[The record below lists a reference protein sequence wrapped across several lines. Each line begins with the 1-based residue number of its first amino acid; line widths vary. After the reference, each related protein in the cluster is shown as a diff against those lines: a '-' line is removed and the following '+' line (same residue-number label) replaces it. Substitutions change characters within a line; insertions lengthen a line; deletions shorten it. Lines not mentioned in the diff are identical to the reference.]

1 MRNESTKLEKVTADA
16 ERMFREFQIQK
27 IEGLIPYLPPDRI
40 IEMRILLAHRDLD
53 LVLREYLQGSNFA
66 VVSGRGPSG
75 PLHFGHIYLF
85 NVVRYLQKAFDI
97 DVYIP
102 LSDDEKFVFQKIKS
116 LKDGEFWA
124 IDNAKKI
131 LALGFDPKK
140 TKVYIST
147 KQNWVYRYSLEI
159 ARKMTLSTVKAALGI
174 DDSAN
179 TGIVYYP
186 AVQIA
191 HILQPTIDKD
201 LRVVVPIGLD
211 QDVYMRL
218 ARDVAVRLN
227 LKKPASVYVRYIPGI
242 TGSPMSA
249 SAPETAVYIS
259 DNDEEIVRKVNQAF
273 TGGQPTVEEQRKF
286 GGNPDKCII
295 FKWLSAFV
303 FKSRQEA
310 SRFAEL
316 CRNGELICGFDCKP
330 MLAHYLI
337 KISREIRRNAEK
349 IDLEK
354 YMMEDDHVKRNS

>member
-53 LVLREYLQGSNFA
+53 LVLREYLQGNNFA

-124 IDNAKKI
+124 VDNAKNI

-140 TKVYIST
+140 TKIYIST

-159 ARKMTLSTVKAALGI
+159 ARKITLSTVKAALGI

-211 QDVYMRL
+211 QDVFMRL
-218 ARDVAVRLN
+218 TRDVAERLKI
-227 LKKPASVYVRYIPGI
+227 KKPASVYVKFLPGLQRV
-242 TGSPMSA
+242 PMSS
-249 SAPETAVYIS
+249 SAPETAIYLTDDDSAVYRKIMRAHSGGAIS
-259 DNDEEIVRKVNQAF
+259 TAH
-273 TGGQPTVEEQRKF
+273 QRYQ
-286 GGNPDKCII
+286 GGNPYDCVI
-295 FKWLSAFV
+295 FEWLQAFH
-303 FKSRQEA
+303 FRTRSEA
-310 SRFAEL
+310 EEYAYA
-316 CRNGELICGFDCKP
+316 CRTGQIICGYDCKI
-330 MLAHYLI
+330 LAYEAIRQYL
-337 KISREIRRNAEK
+337 RELRHKYEK
-349 IDLEK
+349 VDLEK
-354 YMMEDDHVKRNS
+354 FLWKP